1 MAKMVKIH
9 STVTINVTTGLQNKD
24 VTNPDAHVP
33 DRLKISA
40 EWPRHTVLIREGQHL
55 YPVEIKT
62 WNTVKALAE
71 DKILTIGEEVEVE
84 NLSEEE
90 SKNVDTAKTAQ
101 KEFRLGEVEEDRP
114 RRRKNLA
121 DILGE
126 EDTNKE

>member
-55 YPVEIKT
+55 YPVEIKA

-90 SKNVDTAKTAQ
+90 SKNVDIAKTAQ

-126 EDTNKE
+126 EDANKE

>member
-33 DRLKISA
+33 DRLKVSA

-55 YPVEIKT
+55 YPVEIKS
-62 WNTVKALAE
+62 WNTVKALAD
-71 DKILTIGEEVEVE
+71 DKILTIGEEVEV
-84 NLSEEE
+84 NDLSEEE
-90 SKNVDTAKTAQ
+90 TKNVEIAQTAQ
-101 KEFRLGEVEEDRP
+101 KEFRLGENEDKP

-121 DILGE
+121 DIIGE
-126 EDTNKE
+126 DDNK